1 MTSLVRS
8 YGFSLRFSK
17 NFLEYLRITIE
28 PRGALY
34 DTINSIP
41 AKPLPKG
48 TLKCGGFL
56 LLWGQG

>member
-1 MTSLVRS
+1 MTDITGKNDVAPS
-8 YGFSLRFSK
+8 FSK
-17 NFLEYLRITIE
+17 NFLDYRRITVE
-28 PRGALY
+28 QMGAFY

-56 LLWGQG
+56 LLWGPA